1 MHHIQRRSARR
12 ILLYKSH
19 HEPDCHYR
27 RQDIEPF
34 TSFFFFFP
42 SMRKVILRKTRKEIA
57 SNTRDHAD

>member
-34 TSFFFFFP
+34 TSFFFFF
-42 SMRKVILRKTRKEIA
+42 SQHEKSDFKKNKKRNRQ
-57 SNTRDHAD
+57 